1 MSYFIVQ
8 NIHKTWETKVIEF
21 SLECERGTMSCLLG
35 PSGCGKSTVLNI
47 IAGLEKNDD
56 MGARS
61 FESLRNRG
69 DMGGMRKESGSLPF
83 DPFDRL
89 RDHRDREIPG
99 PFTIQLDGRNLETLP
114 PSKRNIGMVF
124 QSGALFNHLTV
135 EDNVAYGL
143 ISQGMKK
150 HQARAQAKEYITL
163 FGLSGFEKRMP
174 QTLSGGEK
182 QRVALARTLIT
193 QPKLVLLD
201 EPFSALDTDLRHRM
215 AAQLRKWQQELG
227 FTAIMVT
234 HDEEEA
240 RTVADK
246 IVRMG

>member
-1 MSYFIVQ
+1 MSYFSVQ

-21 SLECERGTMSCLLG
+21 SLECERGTMTCLLG

-47 IAGLEKNDD
+47 IAGLEQNDV
-56 MGARS
+56 G
-61 FESLRNRG
+61 SLRLS
-69 DMGGMRKESGSLPF
+69 K
-83 DPFDRL
+83 
-89 RDHRDREIPG
+89 G
-99 PFTIQLDGRNLETLP
+99 PLMIELDSQRIDNLP
-114 PSKRNIGMVF
+114 PAKRNIGMVF

-143 ISQGMKK
+143 ISQGIKK
-150 HQARAQAKEYITL
+150 RQARAQAKEYISL

-215 AAQLRKWQQELG
+215 CEQLRQWQKELG

-234 HDEEEA
+234 HDETEA
-240 RTVADK
+240 ATVSDR
-246 IVRMG
+246 IVRMSL

>member
-1 MSYFIVQ
+1 MSFFEVK
-8 NIHKTWETKVIEF
+8 NIHKTWETKTVEF
-21 SLECERGTMSCLLG
+21 SLECEKGTMTCLLG

-47 IAGLEKNDD
+47 IAGLEQNDTPL
-56 MGARS
+56 MI
-61 FESLRNRG
+61 E
-69 DMGGMRKESGSLPF
+69 
-83 DPFDRL
+83 
-89 RDHRDREIPG
+89 
-99 PFTIQLDGRNLETLP
+99 LDGQRIDTLP
-114 PSKRNIGMVF
+114 PAQRQIGMVF

-135 EDNVAYGL
+135 ADNVAYGL
-143 ISQGMKK
+143 ISKGIKK
-150 HQARAQAKEYITL
+150 TEARKMAGEYL
-163 FGLSGFEKRMP
+163 ARFDLAGFDKRMP

-215 AAQLRKWQQELG
+215 AGQLRQWQQELG

-240 RTVADK
+240 KTVADK
-246 IVRMG
+246 IVRME